1 MDTPDSDFEEHFCSL
16 LTGTGKHLSTPIQFL
31 AERLTQAE
39 INDPQTVIAGID
51 VLAFDSINRNHENL
65 STSKENKINP
75 IAWVSQNMTRWTSSL
90 KENQAATPITLQI
103 QM

>member
-16 LTGTGKHLSTPIQFL
+16 LTGNGKHLSTLDQFL
-31 AERLTQAE
+31 AERLTQAK

-51 VLAFDSINRNHENL
+51 VFWDLINRNYENL
-65 STSKENKINP
+65 STRRKNRISP

-90 KENQAATPITLQI
+90 KENQAAPPITLQI

>member
-1 MDTPDSDFEEHFCSL
+1 MDTPDSDFEEHFSSL
-16 LTGTGKHLSTPIQFL
+16 LTENGKRLSTQFL
-31 AERLTQAE
+31 AERLIQAE
-39 INDPQTVIAGID
+39 INDLPTAIAGID